1 MDKMT
6 FHRKNGRMW
15 LKECDEYEG
24 CDGECWYCE
33 SGLID
38 KIMERL
44 AQYEELGVSPEQIK
58 ALIDGKRPET
68 GGTPLMCSGITTRD
82 IALADIRS
90 IEDDNRD
97 AKFNRFKKRI
107 AKMGGYTVFAQMIG
121 TNRAT
126 VKQYMNREITPS
138 LDMIVKIAEASTWP
152 VKDCVYLFTGRKVR

>member
-1 MDKMT
+1 MRKEIQEHFDRLDREVVNINNEAARNYLALNDKMNDVLQAVVEL
-6 FHRKNGRMW
+6 KNMIRQ
-15 LKECDEYEG
+15 EEG
-24 CDGECWYCE
+24 G
-33 SGLID
+33 
-38 KIMERL
+38 
-44 AQYEELGVSPEQIK
+44 A
-58 ALIDGKRPET
+58 
-68 GGTPLMCSGITTRD
+68 PLMCSGITVRD

-152 VKDCVYLFTGRKVR
+152 IKDCVYLFTGRKVR

>member
-1 MDKMT
+1 MRKAIQEHFDRLDREVVNINNEAARNYLALNDKMNDVLQAVVEL
-6 FHRKNGRMW
+6 KN
-15 LKECDEYEG
+15 
-24 CDGECWYCE
+24 
-33 SGLID
+33 LI
-38 KIMERL
+38 R
-44 AQYEELGVSPEQIK
+44 QEE
-58 ALIDGKRPET
+58 
-68 GGTPLMCSGITTRD
+68 GGTPLMCSGITARD

-138 LDMIVKIAEASTWP
+138 IDMIVKIAEASTWP
-152 VKDCVYLFTGRKVR
+152 VNDCVYLFTGRKVR

>member
-1 MDKMT
+1 MRKEIQEHFDRLDREVVNINNEAARNYLALNDKMNDILQAVVEL
-6 FHRKNGRMW
+6 KNMIR
-15 LKECDEYEG
+15 
-24 CDGECWYCE
+24 
-33 SGLID
+33 
-38 KIMERL
+38 
-44 AQYEELGVSPEQIK
+44 QEE
-58 ALIDGKRPET
+58 

>member
-1 MDKMT
+1 MRIEIQEHFNRLDREVVNINNEAARNYLALNDKMNDVLQAVVEL
-6 FHRKNGRMW
+6 KN
-15 LKECDEYEG
+15 
-24 CDGECWYCE
+24 
-33 SGLID
+33 LI
-38 KIMERL
+38 R
-44 AQYEELGVSPEQIK
+44 QEE
-58 ALIDGKRPET
+58 
-68 GGTPLMCSGITTRD
+68 GGTPLMCSGITARD

-152 VKDCVYLFTGRKVR
+152 IKDCVYLFTGRKVR